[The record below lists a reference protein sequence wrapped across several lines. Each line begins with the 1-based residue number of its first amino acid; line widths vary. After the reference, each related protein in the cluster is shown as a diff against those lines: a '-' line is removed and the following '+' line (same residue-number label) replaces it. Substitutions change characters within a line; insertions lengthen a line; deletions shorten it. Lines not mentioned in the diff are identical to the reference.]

1 MNKPQFKSNHLNI
14 AMNIRKIHY
23 ISGILLSSFIVLH
36 LSNHLYSIYGAEAH
50 IQLMTTLRRLY
61 RNMLV
66 ESILLLAVIFQI
78 YSGVKLVLLRKK
90 SVGAFFEKLQI
101 WSGIYMA
108 LFLIIHISAVLV
120 GRAVLKLDT
129 NFYFGAAGINS
140 FPVNLFFIPYY
151 ALAILSFF
159 AHIAAIHAQKI
170 KIKILSLSPI
180 QQSYFMLGIGV
191 SITILIFY
199 GLTQQFNG
207 LAIPKEYEI
216 LTGKL
221 SPNLIK

>member
-1 MNKPQFKSNHLNI
+1 MDIK
-14 AMNIRKIHY
+14 KIHY
-23 ISGILLSSFIVLH
+23 ISGILLFSFIALH

-50 IQLMTTLRRLY
+50 IQLMKTLRRLY
-61 RNMLV
+61 RNTLV

-90 SVGAFFEKLQI
+90 SAGAFFEKLHI
-101 WSGIYMA
+101 WSGLYIA
-108 LFLIIHISAVLV
+108 FFLVIHVSAVLV
-120 GRAVLKLDT
+120 GRTVLKLDT

-140 FPVNLFFIPYY
+140 FPVNLFFVPYY

-159 AHIAAIHAQKI
+159 AHIASIHAQKM
-170 KIKILSLSPI
+170 KMQVFNLAPV
-180 QQSYFMLGIGV
+180 QQSYFILGIGL

-221 SPNLIK
+221 SAN